1 MIWFALIV
9 SGIALTAFTAIVIS
23 ILLCERRKS
32 LFDPSN
38 GGLAD
43 AFTRN
48 LLALH
53 VCNAANI
60 TQSQP
65 KTHARDLARR

>member
-9 SGIALTAFTAIVIS
+9 SGIALAAFTAIVIS

-43 AFTRN
+43 AFTRK

-53 VCNAANI
+53 VCGAATS
-60 TQSQP
+60 TQSQS
-65 KTHARDLARR
+65 KTHARALVRR